1 MRDFYQRLLTLK
13 VAGSYI
19 DLHQYNRQNTIYY
32 NDKIYSFARGN
43 EDEQWVIVT
52 NFNEHESYG
61 FDLQLPTF
69 LLGSWFLNDG
79 KYPLTEALYGKKE
92 TTLYIENGKGHMRVD
107 IAPLESLVFKINS

>member
-32 NDKIYSFARGN
+32 NDKVYSFARGN

-52 NFNEHESYG
+52 NFNEYESYG
-61 FDLQLPTF
+61 FDLQLPSY

-79 KYPLTEALYGKKE
+79 KYPLTE
-92 TTLYIENGKGHMRVD
+92 TLYSKKKLTYILKTVKGICV
-107 IAPLESLVFKINS
+107 